1 MKPNKIPC
9 AVIKDLLPSYAE
21 DLTSPE
27 TCELVRE
34 HLQEC
39 PDCQS
44 VYEAMHEEIPTE
56 TEGNCGIAADSS
68 EIDYLKKV
76 RNTGRK
82 KIIAAVLTVLLLAG
96 GAVFAKVYLYGSPID
111 DFHMM
116 VSSQCA
122 EASTEF
128 EETGEYEDFIIF
140 SCWIEGTRGQAFTH
154 YKIRETDEGKE
165 VVLYAAPASIFHK
178 ETTMQIWI
186 PIPVKTINGNIYVED
201 LQESIT
207 IKGDTYGENGWIT
220 KRAKELFAA
229 RNPYIGDISADQKIA
244 NLLGVGEKLGSYTN
258 KLDTEEKEGWEYP
271 YSWELIFDEPW
282 KDAERRSEKMKN
294 YAYALIA
301 LIDNCGEISWTYTT
315 EDGKTHTES
324 VTAADWKRDY
334 PNDNINP
341 GFRLE
346 LKDYSRY
353 DYYVQSLLTG
363 LDI

>member
-1 MKPNKIPC
+1 MKTNKIPC

-27 TCELVRE
+27 TSGLVRE
-34 HLQEC
+34 HLEEC
-39 PDCQS
+39 PDCEA
-44 VYEAMHEEIPTE
+44 VYEAMHGEIPPE
-56 TEGNCGIAADSS
+56 TEGDCGIAADSS

-82 KIIAAVLTVLLLAG
+82 KIIASVLAVLLLAG

-116 VSSQCA
+116 VSRQCA

-186 PIPVKTINGNIYVED
+186 PED
-201 LQESIT
+201 SAESIT
-207 IKGDTYGENGWIT
+207 IKGDTYGENGCVT
-220 KRAKELFAA
+220 KRAKELYAA

-258 KLDTEEKEGWEYP
+258 KLDTDEKEGWEYP
-271 YSWELIFDEPW
+271 YGWELIFDEPW

-315 EDGKTHTES
+315 EDEKTHTES
-324 VTAADWKRDY
+324 VTLADWKAEY
-334 PNDNINP
+334 PNDNIHP
-341 GFRLE
+341 YFRLE
-346 LKDYSRY
+346 LKDYSKY
-353 DYYVQSLLTG
+353 DYYVQWLLTK

>member
-1 MKPNKIPC
+1 MKTNKIPC

-27 TCELVRE
+27 TSGLVRE
-34 HLQEC
+34 HLEEC
-39 PDCQS
+39 PDCEA
-44 VYEAMHEEIPTE
+44 VYEAMHGEIPPE
-56 TEGNCGIAADSS
+56 TEGDCGIAADSS

-82 KIIAAVLTVLLLAG
+82 KIIASVLAVLLLAG

-111 DFHMM
+111 DFHMT
-116 VSSQCA
+116 VSSQCV
-122 EASTEF
+122 EASTE
-128 EETGEYEDFIIF
+128 TGESGESEDFMIF

-178 ETTMQIWI
+178 DLTMQIWI
-186 PIPVKTINGNIYVED
+186 PEGT
-201 LQESIT
+201 ESIT
-207 IKGDTYGENGWIT
+207 IKGDTYGEYGWIT

-271 YSWELIFDEPW
+271 YGWELIFDEPW
-282 KDAERRSEKMKN
+282 KDGEAERRSEKMKN

-315 EDGKTHTES
+315 EDGKMHTES
-324 VTAADWKRDY
+324 VTLADWKAEY
-334 PNDNINP
+334 PNDNTNP

-346 LKDYSRY
+346 LKDYSKY

>member
-34 HLQEC
+34 HLEEC
-39 PDCQS
+39 PDCEA
-44 VYEAMHEEIPTE
+44 VYEAMHGEIPPE
-56 TEGNCGIAADSS
+56 TEGDCGIAADSS

-82 KIIAAVLTVLLLAG
+82 KIIASVLTVLLLAG

-116 VSSQCA
+116 VSRQCA

-186 PIPVKTINGNIYVED
+186 PED
-201 LQESIT
+201 SAESIT
-207 IKGDTYGENGWIT
+207 IKGDTYGENGCVT
-220 KRAKELFAA
+220 KRAKELYAA

-271 YSWELIFDEPW
+271 YGWELIFDEPW

-315 EDGKTHTES
+315 EDEKTHTES
-324 VTAADWKRDY
+324 VTLADWKAEY
-334 PNDNINP
+334 PNDNIHP
-341 GFRLE
+341 YFRLE

-353 DYYVQSLLTG
+353 DYYVQWLLTK

>member
-1 MKPNKIPC
+1 MKTNKIPC

-27 TCELVRE
+27 TSGLVRE
-34 HLQEC
+34 HLEEC
-39 PDCQS
+39 PDCEA
-44 VYEAMHEEIPTE
+44 VYEAMHGEIPPEAEKTS
-56 TEGNCGIAADSS
+56 GAAADSP

-82 KIIAAVLTVLLLAG
+82 KIIASVLTVLLLAG

-111 DFHMM
+111 DFHMT
-116 VSSQCA
+116 VSSQCV
-122 EASTEF
+122 EASTE
-128 EETGEYEDFIIF
+128 TGESGESEDFMIF

-178 ETTMQIWI
+178 DLTMQIWV
-186 PIPVKTINGNIYVED
+186 PEGT
-201 LQESIT
+201 ESIT
-207 IKGDTYGENGWIT
+207 IKGDTYGEYGWIT
-220 KRAKELFAA
+220 KRAKELYAA

-271 YSWELIFDEPW
+271 YGWELIFDEPW
-282 KDAERRSEKMKN
+282 KDGEAERRSEKMKN

-315 EDGKTHTES
+315 EDGKMHTES

>member
-1 MKPNKIPC
+1 MKTNKIPC

-27 TCELVRE
+27 TSGLVRE

-39 PDCQS
+39 PDCEA
-44 VYEAMHEEIPTE
+44 VYEAMHGEIPTE
-56 TEGNCGIAADSS
+56 AEKTSGAAADSP

-82 KIIAAVLTVLLLAG
+82 KIIAAVLAVLLLAG

-111 DFHMM
+111 DFHMT
-116 VSSQCA
+116 VSSQCV
-122 EASTEF
+122 EASTET
-128 EETGEYEDFIIF
+128 EETEESEDFMIF

-178 ETTMQIWI
+178 DLTMQIWI
-186 PIPVKTINGNIYVED
+186 PED
-201 LQESIT
+201 SAESIT
-207 IKGDTYGENGWIT
+207 IKGDTYGENGWVT
-220 KRAKELFAA
+220 KRAKELYAA

-282 KDAERRSEKMKN
+282 KDAEAERRSEKMKN

-324 VTAADWKRDY
+324 VTLADWKAEY
-334 PNDNINP
+334 PNDNTNP

-346 LKDYSRY
+346 LKDYSKY
-353 DYYVQSLLTG
+353 DYYVQSLLTK

>member
-1 MKPNKIPC
+1 MKTNKIPC

-21 DLTSPE
+21 DLTSSE
-27 TCELVRE
+27 TSGLVRE
-34 HLQEC
+34 HLEEC
-39 PDCQS
+39 PDCEA
-44 VYEAMHEEIPTE
+44 VYEAMHGEIPPE
-56 TEGNCGIAADSS
+56 TEGDCGIAADSS

-82 KIIAAVLTVLLLAG
+82 KIIASVLAVLLLAG
-96 GAVFAKVYLYGSPID
+96 GAVFTKVYLYGSPID

-116 VSSQCA
+116 VSRQCA
-122 EASTEF
+122 EASTE
-128 EETGEYEDFIIF
+128 TGESGESEDFMIF

-186 PIPVKTINGNIYVED
+186 PED
-201 LQESIT
+201 SAESIT
-207 IKGDTYGENGWIT
+207 IKGDTYGENGCVT
-220 KRAKELFAA
+220 KRAKELYAA

-271 YSWELIFDEPW
+271 YGWELIFDEPW

-315 EDGKTHTES
+315 EDEKTHTES
-324 VTAADWKRDY
+324 VTLADWKAEY
-334 PNDNINP
+334 PNDNIHP
-341 GFRLE
+341 YFRLE

-353 DYYVQSLLTG
+353 DYYVQWLLTK

>member
-1 MKPNKIPC
+1 MKTNKIPC

-27 TCELVRE
+27 TSGLVRE

-39 PDCQS
+39 PNCEA
-44 VYEAMHEEIPTE
+44 VYEAMHGEIPPE
-56 TEGNCGIAADSS
+56 TEGDCGIAADSS

-82 KIIAAVLTVLLLAG
+82 KIIASVLAVLLLAG

-116 VSSQCA
+116 VSRQCA

-178 ETTMQIWI
+178 DLTMQIWV
-186 PIPVKTINGNIYVED
+186 PEGT
-201 LQESIT
+201 ESIT

-271 YSWELIFDEPW
+271 YGWELIFDELW
-282 KDAERRSEKMKN
+282 KDGEAERRSEKMKN

-315 EDGKTHTES
+315 EDGKMHTES

>member
-1 MKPNKIPC
+1 MKTNKIPC

-27 TCELVRE
+27 TSGLVRE

-39 PDCQS
+39 PDCEA
-44 VYEAMHEEIPTE
+44 VYEAMHGEIPTE
-56 TEGNCGIAADSS
+56 AEKTSGAAADSP

-82 KIIAAVLTVLLLAG
+82 KIIASVLAVLLLAG

-116 VSSQCA
+116 VSRQCA

-178 ETTMQIWI
+178 DLTMQIWI
-186 PIPVKTINGNIYVED
+186 PED
-201 LQESIT
+201 SAESIT
-207 IKGDTYGENGWIT
+207 IKGDTYGENGCVT
-220 KRAKELFAA
+220 KRAKELYAA

-271 YSWELIFDEPW
+271 YGWELIFDEPW

-315 EDGKTHTES
+315 EDEKTHTES
-324 VTAADWKRDY
+324 VTLADWKAEY
-334 PNDNINP
+334 PNDNIHP
-341 GFRLE
+341 YFRLE

-353 DYYVQSLLTG
+353 DYYVQWLLTK

>member
-1 MKPNKIPC
+1 MKTNKIPC

-44 VYEAMHEEIPTE
+44 VYEAMHGEIPPEAEKTS
-56 TEGNCGIAADSS
+56 GAAADSP

-82 KIIAAVLTVLLLAG
+82 KIIAAVLAVLLLAG

-111 DFHMM
+111 DFHMT

-122 EASTEF
+122 EASTES
-128 EETGEYEDFIIF
+128 GESGGSEDFMIF

-178 ETTMQIWI
+178 DLTMQIWV
-186 PIPVKTINGNIYVED
+186 PEGT
-201 LQESIT
+201 ESIT
-207 IKGDTYGENGWIT
+207 IKGDTYGEYGWIT
-220 KRAKELFAA
+220 KRAKELYAA

-258 KLDTEEKEGWEYP
+258 KLDTEEKAGWEYP

-324 VTAADWKRDY
+324 VTLADWKAEY
-334 PNDNINP
+334 PNNNTNP

-346 LKDYSRY
+346 LKDYSKY
-353 DYYVQSLLTG
+353 DYYVQRLLEK

>member
-1 MKPNKIPC
+1 MKTNKIPC

-27 TCELVRE
+27 TSGLVRE
-34 HLQEC
+34 HLEEC
-39 PDCQS
+39 PDCKAA
-44 VYEAMHEEIPTE
+44 YEAMHGEIPPE
-56 TEGNCGIAADSS
+56 TEGDCGIAADSS

-82 KIIAAVLTVLLLAG
+82 KIIASVLAVLLLAG

-116 VSSQCA
+116 VSRQCA

-178 ETTMQIWI
+178 DLTMQIWI
-186 PIPVKTINGNIYVED
+186 PED
-201 LQESIT
+201 SAESIT
-207 IKGDTYGENGWIT
+207 IKGDTYGENGCVT
-220 KRAKELFAA
+220 KRAKELYAA

-271 YSWELIFDEPW
+271 YGWELIFDEPW

-315 EDGKTHTES
+315 EDEKTHTES
-324 VTAADWKRDY
+324 VTLADWKAEY
-334 PNDNINP
+334 PNDNIHP
-341 GFRLE
+341 YFRLE

-353 DYYVQSLLTG
+353 DYYVQWLLTK

>member
-1 MKPNKIPC
+1 MKTNKIPC

-27 TCELVRE
+27 TSGLVRE
-34 HLQEC
+34 HLEEC
-39 PDCQS
+39 PDCEA
-44 VYEAMHEEIPTE
+44 VYEAMHGEIPPE
-56 TEGNCGIAADSS
+56 TEGDCGIAADSS

-82 KIIAAVLTVLLLAG
+82 KIIASVLAVLLLAG

-116 VSSQCA
+116 VSRQCA
-122 EASTEF
+122 EASTE
-128 EETGEYEDFIIF
+128 TGESGESEDFIIF

-178 ETTMQIWI
+178 DLTMQIWI
-186 PIPVKTINGNIYVED
+186 PED
-201 LQESIT
+201 SAESIT
-207 IKGDTYGENGWIT
+207 IKGDTYGENGCVT
-220 KRAKELFAA
+220 KRAKELYAA

-271 YSWELIFDEPW
+271 YGWELIFDEPW
-282 KDAERRSEKMKN
+282 KDAERRSEKDEKLCLRTDC
-294 YAYALIA
+294 A
-301 LIDNCGEISWTYTT
+301 
-315 EDGKTHTES
+315 H
-324 VTAADWKRDY
+324 
-334 PNDNINP
+334 
-341 GFRLE
+341 
-346 LKDYSRY
+346 
-353 DYYVQSLLTG
+353 
-363 LDI
+363 

>member
-1 MKPNKIPC
+1 MKTNKIPC

-56 TEGNCGIAADSS
+56 AEKTSGAAADSP

-82 KIIAAVLTVLLLAG
+82 KIIASVLTVLLLAG

-178 ETTMQIWI
+178 DLTMQIWI
-186 PIPVKTINGNIYVED
+186 PEGT
-201 LQESIT
+201 ESIT
-207 IKGDTYGENGWIT
+207 IKGDTYGEYGWIT

-271 YSWELIFDEPW
+271 YGWELIFDEPW

-315 EDGKTHTES
+315 EDEKTHTES
-324 VTAADWKRDY
+324 VTLADWKAEY
-334 PNDNINP
+334 PNDNTNP

-346 LKDYSRY
+346 LKDYSKY
-353 DYYVQSLLTG
+353 DYYVQRLLEK

>member
-1 MKPNKIPC
+1 MKTNKIPC

-27 TCELVRE
+27 TSELVRE

-39 PDCQS
+39 SDCKAA
-44 VYEAMHEEIPTE
+44 YEAMHEEIPTE
-56 TEGNCGIAADSS
+56 AEENSGAAADSP

-82 KIIAAVLTVLLLAG
+82 KIIAAVLAVLLLAG

-111 DFHMM
+111 DFHMT

-122 EASTEF
+122 EASTES
-128 EETGEYEDFIIF
+128 EESGEHEHFMIF

-154 YKIRETDEGKE
+154 YKIRETDEGRE

-178 ETTMQIWI
+178 DLTMQIWI
-186 PIPVKTINGNIYVED
+186 PEGT
-201 LQESIT
+201 ESIT
-207 IKGDTYGENGWIT
+207 IKGDTYGEYGWIT
-220 KRAKELFAA
+220 KRAKELYAA

-271 YSWELIFDEPW
+271 YGWELIFDEPW
-282 KDAERRSEKMKN
+282 KDGEAKKRGEKMKK
-294 YAYALIA
+294 YAYAMIA

-346 LKDYSRY
+346 LKDYSKY
-353 DYYVQSLLTG
+353 DYYVQSLLTR

>member
-1 MKPNKIPC
+1 MKTNKIPC

-27 TCELVRE
+27 TSGLVRE
-34 HLQEC
+34 HLEEC
-39 PDCQS
+39 PDCEA
-44 VYEAMHEEIPTE
+44 VYEAMHGEIPPE
-56 TEGNCGIAADSS
+56 TEGDCGIAADSS
-68 EIDYLKKV
+68 EVDYLKKV

-82 KIIAAVLTVLLLAG
+82 KIIASVLAVLLLAG

-116 VSSQCA
+116 VSRQCA

-178 ETTMQIWI
+178 DLTMQIWI
-186 PIPVKTINGNIYVED
+186 PED
-201 LQESIT
+201 SAESIT
-207 IKGDTYGENGWIT
+207 IKGDTYGENGCVT
-220 KRAKELFAA
+220 KRAKELYAA

-271 YSWELIFDEPW
+271 YGWELIFDEPW

-315 EDGKTHTES
+315 EDEKTHTES
-324 VTAADWKRDY
+324 VTLADWKAEY
-334 PNDNINP
+334 PNDNIHP
-341 GFRLE
+341 YFRLE

-353 DYYVQSLLTG
+353 DYYVQWLLTK

>member
-1 MKPNKIPC
+1 MKTNKIPC

-21 DLTSPE
+21 DLTSLE

-56 TEGNCGIAADSS
+56 TEGNCGIAADAS

-82 KIIAAVLTVLLLAG
+82 KIIASVLTVLLLAG

-111 DFHMM
+111 DFHMT

-122 EASTEF
+122 EASTE
-128 EETGEYEDFIIF
+128 TGESGESEDFMIF

-186 PIPVKTINGNIYVED
+186 PED
-201 LQESIT
+201 SAESIT
-207 IKGDTYGENGWIT
+207 IKGDTYGGNGCVT
-220 KRAKELFAA
+220 KRAKELYAA

-271 YSWELIFDEPW
+271 YGWELIFDEPW

-315 EDGKTHTES
+315 EDEKTHTES
-324 VTAADWKRDY
+324 VTLADWKAEY
-334 PNDNINP
+334 PNDNIHP
-341 GFRLE
+341 YFRLE

-353 DYYVQSLLTG
+353 DYYVQWLLTK

>member
-1 MKPNKIPC
+1 MKTNKIPC

-82 KIIAAVLTVLLLAG
+82 KIIASVLTVLLLAG

-186 PIPVKTINGNIYVED
+186 PED
-201 LQESIT
+201 SAESIT
-207 IKGDTYGENGWIT
+207 IKGDTYGENGCVT
-220 KRAKELFAA
+220 KRAKELYAA

-271 YSWELIFDEPW
+271 YGWELIFDEPW

-315 EDGKTHTES
+315 EDEKTHTES
-324 VTAADWKRDY
+324 VTLADWKAEY
-334 PNDNINP
+334 PNDNIHP
-341 GFRLE
+341 YFRLE

-353 DYYVQSLLTG
+353 DYYVQRLLEK

>member
-1 MKPNKIPC
+1 MKTNKIPC

-82 KIIAAVLTVLLLAG
+82 KIIASVLTVLLLAG

-116 VSSQCA
+116 VSSQCV

-186 PIPVKTINGNIYVED
+186 PED
-201 LQESIT
+201 SAESIT
-207 IKGDTYGENGWIT
+207 IKGDTYGENGCVT
-220 KRAKELFAA
+220 KRAKELYAA

-271 YSWELIFDEPW
+271 YGWELIFDEPW

-315 EDGKTHTES
+315 EDEKTHTES
-324 VTAADWKRDY
+324 VTLADWKAEY
-334 PNDNINP
+334 PNDNIHP
-341 GFRLE
+341 YFRLE

-353 DYYVQSLLTG
+353 DYYVQWLLTK

>member
-1 MKPNKIPC
+1 MKTNKIPC

-27 TCELVRE
+27 TSGLVRE
-34 HLQEC
+34 HLEEC
-39 PDCQS
+39 PDCEA
-44 VYEAMHEEIPTE
+44 VYEAMHGEIPPE
-56 TEGNCGIAADSS
+56 TEGDCGIAADSS

-82 KIIAAVLTVLLLAG
+82 KIIASVLAVLLLAG

-116 VSSQCA
+116 VSRQCA

-186 PIPVKTINGNIYVED
+186 PED
-201 LQESIT
+201 SAESIT
-207 IKGDTYGENGWIT
+207 IKGDTYGENGCVT
-220 KRAKELFAA
+220 KRAKELYAA

-271 YSWELIFDEPW
+271 YGWELIFDEPW

-315 EDGKTHTES
+315 EDEKTHTES
-324 VTAADWKRDY
+324 VTLADWKAEY
-334 PNDNINP
+334 PNDNIHP
-341 GFRLE
+341 YFRLE
-346 LKDYSRY
+346 LKDYSKY
-353 DYYVQSLLTG
+353 DYYVQWLLTK

>member
-1 MKPNKIPC
+1 MKTNKIPC

-27 TCELVRE
+27 TSGLVRE
-34 HLQEC
+34 HLEEC
-39 PDCQS
+39 PDCEA
-44 VYEAMHEEIPTE
+44 VYEAMHGEIPPE
-56 TEGNCGIAADSS
+56 TEGDCGIAADSS
-68 EIDYLKKV
+68 EVDYLKKV

-82 KIIAAVLTVLLLAG
+82 KIIASVLAVLLLAG

-116 VSSQCA
+116 VSRQCA

-186 PIPVKTINGNIYVED
+186 PED
-201 LQESIT
+201 SAESIT
-207 IKGDTYGENGWIT
+207 IKGDTYGENGCVT
-220 KRAKELFAA
+220 KRAKELYAA

-271 YSWELIFDEPW
+271 YGWELIFDEPW

-315 EDGKTHTES
+315 EDEKTHTES
-324 VTAADWKRDY
+324 VTLADWKAEY
-334 PNDNINP
+334 PNDNIHP
-341 GFRLE
+341 YFRLE

-353 DYYVQSLLTG
+353 DYYVQWLLTK

>member
-1 MKPNKIPC
+1 MKTNKIPC

-27 TCELVRE
+27 TSGLVRE
-34 HLQEC
+34 HLEEC
-39 PDCQS
+39 PDCEA
-44 VYEAMHEEIPTE
+44 VYEAMHGEIPPE
-56 TEGNCGIAADSS
+56 TEGDCGIAADSS

-82 KIIAAVLTVLLLAG
+82 KIIASVLTVLLLAG

-111 DFHMM
+111 DFHMT
-116 VSSQCA
+116 VSSQCV
-122 EASTEF
+122 EASTE
-128 EETGEYEDFIIF
+128 TGESGESEDFMIF

-178 ETTMQIWI
+178 DLTMQIWI
-186 PIPVKTINGNIYVED
+186 PEGT
-201 LQESIT
+201 ESIT
-207 IKGDTYGENGWIT
+207 IKGDTYGEYGWIT

-271 YSWELIFDEPW
+271 YGWELIFDEPW

-315 EDGKTHTES
+315 EDGKMHTES

>member
-1 MKPNKIPC
+1 MKTNKIPC

-27 TCELVRE
+27 TSGLVRE
-34 HLQEC
+34 HLEEC
-39 PDCQS
+39 PDCEA
-44 VYEAMHEEIPTE
+44 VYEAMHGEIPPE
-56 TEGNCGIAADSS
+56 TEGDCGIAADSS
-68 EIDYLKKV
+68 GIDYLKKV

-82 KIIAAVLTVLLLAG
+82 KIIASVLAVLLLAG

-111 DFHMM
+111 DFHMT
-116 VSSQCA
+116 VSSQCV
-122 EASTEF
+122 EASTE
-128 EETGEYEDFIIF
+128 TGESGESEDFMIF

-178 ETTMQIWI
+178 DLTMQIWI
-186 PIPVKTINGNIYVED
+186 PEGT
-201 LQESIT
+201 ESIT
-207 IKGDTYGENGWIT
+207 IKGDTYGENGCVT
-220 KRAKELFAA
+220 KRAKELYAA

-271 YSWELIFDEPW
+271 YGWELIFDEPW

-315 EDGKTHTES
+315 EDGKMHTES

>member
-1 MKPNKIPC
+1 MKTNKIPC

-27 TCELVRE
+27 TSGLVRE
-34 HLQEC
+34 HLEEC
-39 PDCQS
+39 PDCEA
-44 VYEAMHEEIPTE
+44 VYEAMHGEIPPE
-56 TEGNCGIAADSS
+56 TEGDCGIAADSS

-82 KIIAAVLTVLLLAG
+82 KIIASVLTVLLLAG

-111 DFHMM
+111 DFHMT
-116 VSSQCA
+116 VSSQCV
-122 EASTEF
+122 EASTE
-128 EETGEYEDFIIF
+128 TGESGESEDFMIF

-178 ETTMQIWI
+178 DLTMQIWI
-186 PIPVKTINGNIYVED
+186 PEGT
-201 LQESIT
+201 ESIT
-207 IKGDTYGENGWIT
+207 IKGDTYGEYGWIT

-244 NLLGVGEKLGSYTN
+244 NLLGVGEKLGTYTN

-271 YSWELIFDEPW
+271 YGWELMFDEPW
-282 KDAERRSEKMKN
+282 KDGEAERRSEKMKN

-315 EDGKTHTES
+315 EDEKTHTES
-324 VTAADWKRDY
+324 VTLADWKAEY
-334 PNDNINP
+334 PNDNIHP
-341 GFRLE
+341 YFRLE

-353 DYYVQSLLTG
+353 DYYVQWLLTK